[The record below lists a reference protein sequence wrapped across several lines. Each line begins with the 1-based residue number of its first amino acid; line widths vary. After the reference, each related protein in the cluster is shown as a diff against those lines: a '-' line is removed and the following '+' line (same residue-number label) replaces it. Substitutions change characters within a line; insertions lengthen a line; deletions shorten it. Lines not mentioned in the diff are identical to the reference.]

1 MKRATT
7 ILATASLM
15 LLLALSF
22 SWAQGGR
29 RGGGGG
35 GGISAEQL
43 LGYLALSPDILL
55 TDEQLLNARNALR
68 ASYARQMDM
77 RRSGRD
83 SSVDPV
89 EMRKQMTEMQESMIA
104 AVSALLTREQNVRL
118 NTGLEQMGG
127 GGGRG
132 GRGGR

>member
-1 MKRATT
+1 MKRTTT

-29 RGGGGG
+29 RSGGGGG
-35 GGISAEQL
+35 MSAEQL

-68 ASYARQMDM
+68 SSYAKQMDM
-77 RRSGRD
+77 RGSARD
-83 SSVDPV
+83 SSIDPA
-89 EMRKQMTEMQESMIA
+89 EMRKQMTEMQQSMIA

-118 NTGLEQMGG
+118 KTGLEQMGG

-132 GRGGR
+132 GR